1 MHPNINRKMELRQ
14 LEAFAAVIT
23 TGSVT
28 AAGRLLGRS
37 QPAITRLI
45 QELETEV
52 GYALFT
58 RNGPR
63 VTPTGQGI
71 LLYEDVEHV
80 LTGVQQIRKRAG
92 EIGRGESRPLRIAAT
107 SALAAGLVPVALART
122 DLAVAAQTIQLRSM
136 APEQVVHDVL
146 TGAADIGV
154 ASLPLEH
161 RGVVVHWIGQSAC
174 VAALRDDDPLARSDR
189 LPLSACEG
197 RRIVTMQNPYR
208 LRRRLDHAFAQA
220 DVEPAGLIET
230 NSSMN
235 ALTAVRAGLGISVLE
250 PVTAYGMPLA
260 GVAIRPIDADIPYF
274 FGVISRDAI
283 ALPPAAVTLID
294 ALADAAR
301 AVLPDF
307 ALRASAEHAQV
318 LQSLYGDLPATKE
331 ALP

>member
-1 MHPNINRKMELRQ
+1 MELRQ

-45 QELETEV
+45 QELEAEV

-63 VTPTGQGI
+63 VTPTEQGI

-80 LTGVQQIRKRAG
+80 LTGLHRIQKRAG

-107 SALAAGLVPVALART
+107 SALAAGLVPVALAQP
-122 DLAVAAQTIQLRSM
+122 DIAGAAQTIQLRSLP
-136 APEQVVHDVL
+136 PEQVVHEVL
-146 TGAADIGV
+146 SGAVDIGV

-174 VAALRDDDPLARSDR
+174 VAALRDDDPLARHDR
-189 LPLSACEG
+189 LPLAACEG

-220 DVEPAGLIET
+220 DVAPAGLIET

-250 PVTAYGMPLA
+250 PVTAYGMPLT

-283 ALPPAAVTLID
+283 ALPPAAATLID
-294 ALADAAR
+294 ALAVAAR

-307 ALRASAEHAQV
+307 ALRASTEHAQV
-318 LQSLYGDLPATKE
+318 LQSLYGDLPAVKE
-331 ALP
+331 SLPQ

>member
-1 MHPNINRKMELRQ
+1 MELRQ
-14 LEAFAAVIT
+14 FEAFAAVIT

-63 VTPTGQGI
+63 VTPTEQGI
-71 LLYEDVEHV
+71 LLYQDVEHV
-80 LTGVQQIRKRAG
+80 LTGLHQIQKRAG
-92 EIGRGESRPLRIAAT
+92 EIGRGETRPLRIAAT

-122 DLAVAAQTIQLRSM
+122 SLAGAAQTIQLRSM
-136 APEQVVHDVL
+136 PPEQVVHDVL
-146 TGAADIGV
+146 SGAADIGV

-174 VAALRDDDPLARSDR
+174 VAALRDDDPLARHDR
-189 LPLSACEG
+189 LPLSAFAG

-220 DVEPAGLIET
+220 DVTPAGLIET

-260 GVAIRPIDADIPYF
+260 GVAIRTIDADIPYF

-283 ALPPAAVTLID
+283 TLPPVAATLID

-307 ALRASAEHAQV
+307 GLRASADHAQV
-318 LQSLYGDLPATKE
+318 LQSLYGDLPANKE
-331 ALP
+331 SLP

>member
-1 MHPNINRKMELRQ
+1 MEIRQ

-45 QELETEV
+45 QELEAEV
-52 GYALFT
+52 GYPLFT

-63 VTPTGQGI
+63 VTPTQQGI

-80 LTGVQQIRKRAG
+80 LTGLHQIQKRAG
-92 EIGRGESRPLRIAAT
+92 EIGRGETRPVRIAAT
-107 SALAAGLVPVALART
+107 SALAAGLVPIALARP
-122 DLAVAAQTIQLRSM
+122 AVTAAAQTIQLRSLP
-136 APEQVVHDVL
+136 PEQVVHEVL
-146 TGAADIGV
+146 SGAADIGV

-161 RGVVVHWIGQSAC
+161 RGVVVHWIGQSGC
-174 VAALRDDDPLARSDR
+174 VAALRDDDPLTRHER

-220 DVEPAGLIET
+220 NITPAGLIET

-250 PVTAYGMPLA
+250 PVTAYGMPLT
-260 GVAIRPIDADIPYF
+260 GVAIRQIDTDIPYF

-283 ALPPAAVTLID
+283 VLPAAAATLIE

-301 AVLPDF
+301 DVLPDF
-307 ALRASAEHAQV
+307 ALRPSTEHAQV
-318 LQSLYGDLPATKE
+318 LQSLYGDLPAVKE
-331 ALP
+331 SLP

>member
-1 MHPNINRKMELRQ
+1 MELRQ
-14 LEAFAAVIT
+14 LDAFAAVIT

-37 QPAITRLI
+37 QPAVTRLI
-45 QELETEV
+45 QELEAEV

-63 VTPTGQGI
+63 VTPTEQGI
-71 LLYEDVEHV
+71 LLYEDVESV
-80 LTGVQQIRKRAG
+80 LTGLHRIQKRAV
-92 EIGRGESRPLRIAAT
+92 EIGLGESRPLRIAAT
-107 SALAAGLVPVALART
+107 SALAAGLVPVALAHPEVANAVRT
-122 DLAVAAQTIQLRSM
+122 FQLRSVP
-136 APEQVVHDVL
+136 PEQVVHEVL
-146 TGAADIGV
+146 SGAAHIGV

-174 VAALRDDDPLARSDR
+174 VAALRDDDPLARYDR
-189 LPLSACEG
+189 LPLAACAG
-197 RRIVTMQNPYR
+197 RRVVTMQNPFR

-220 DVEPAGLIET
+220 DVTPAGLVET

-250 PVTAYGMPLA
+250 PVTAYGMPLT
-260 GVAIRPIDADIPYF
+260 GVAIRPIDTDIPYF

-283 ALPPAAVTLID
+283 ALPPVATMLVE

-307 ALRASAEHAQV
+307 ALRATTEHAQV
-318 LQSLYGDLPATKE
+318 LQSLYGDLAAVKE
-331 ALP
+331 ASP

>member
-1 MHPNINRKMELRQ
+1 MELRQ

-23 TGSVT
+23 AGSVT

-52 GYALFT
+52 GYPLFT

-63 VTPTGQGI
+63 VTPTEQGI
-71 LLYEDVEHV
+71 QLYEDVEHV
-80 LTGVQQIRKRAG
+80 LTGVHQIQKRAG
-92 EIGRGESRPLRIAAT
+92 EIGRGETRPLRIAAT
-107 SALAAGLVPVALART
+107 SALAAGLVPAALART
-122 DLAVAAQTIQLRSM
+122 ELAGAAQTIQLRSLP
-136 APEQVVHDVL
+136 PEQVVHDVL

-174 VAALRDDDPLARSDR
+174 VAALRDDDPLARHDR
-189 LPLSACEG
+189 LPLSACAG

-220 DVEPAGLIET
+220 DVTPAGLIET

-260 GVAIRPIDADIPYF
+260 GVAIRTIDADIPYF

-283 ALPPAAVTLID
+283 ALPPVAATLID

-307 ALRASAEHAQV
+307 TLRASAEHAQV
-318 LQSLYGDLPATKE
+318 LQSLYGDLPANKE
-331 ALP
+331 SLP